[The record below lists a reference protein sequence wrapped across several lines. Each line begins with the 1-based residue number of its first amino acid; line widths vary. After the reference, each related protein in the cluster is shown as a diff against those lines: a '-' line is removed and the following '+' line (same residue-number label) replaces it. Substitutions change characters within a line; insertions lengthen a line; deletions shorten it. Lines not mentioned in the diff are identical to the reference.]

1 MSDDPRATP
10 GEDAPAET
18 APPTDDAASQDAA
31 APEAAPADEA
41 APAEVDAPKKR
52 RRKKQKKLGDAAE
65 SEPQI
70 LERPRLDAKGIERPA
85 FLLRFPEDPEL
96 EPVIAAFEAG
106 NYAHVRAAAQK
117 LSEQGRTP
125 ELRRAADE
133 LLRRIDP
140 DPLMKVFLAVAIAL
154 LLVVVAYGYMG
165 H

>member
-18 APPTDDAASQDAA
+18 APPTEAAPSEDA

-41 APAEVDAPKKR
+41 APAEAGAPKKR
-52 RRKKQKKLGDAAE
+52 RKKKKKLEDAAAA
-65 SEPQI
+65 EPQI
-70 LERPRLDAKGIERPA
+70 FERPRLDANGIERPA

-117 LSEQGRTP
+117 LSEQGQTP
-125 ELRRAADE
+125 EVRRAADE

-140 DPLMKVFLAVAIAL
+140 DPLMKLFLAVAIAL

>member
-1 MSDDPRATP
+1 MSDHPRATP

-18 APPTDDAASQDAA
+18 APPTDAAVSDVAA
-31 APEAAPADEA
+31 APEASSADEA
-41 APAEVDAPKKR
+41 APAEAGAPKKR
-52 RRKKQKKLGDAAE
+52 RKKKKKPEDAAE

-70 LERPRLDAKGIERPA
+70 FERPRLDAKGIERPA

-117 LSEQGRTP
+117 LSEQGQTP
-125 ELRRAADE
+125 EVRRAADE

-140 DPLMKVFLAVAIAL
+140 DPLMKLFLAVAIAL

>member
-18 APPTDDAASQDAA
+18 APPTEAAPSEDA

-41 APAEVDAPKKR
+41 APAEAGAPKKR
-52 RRKKQKKLGDAAE
+52 RKKKKKLEDAAAA
-65 SEPQI
+65 EPQI
-70 LERPRLDAKGIERPA
+70 FERPRLHPNGIERPA

-117 LSEQGRTP
+117 LSEQGQTP
-125 ELRRAADE
+125 EVRRAADE

-140 DPLMKVFLAVAIAL
+140 DPLMKLFLAVAIAL

>member
-18 APPTDDAASQDAA
+18 APPTEAAASEDA

-41 APAEVDAPKKR
+41 APAEASAPKKR
-52 RRKKQKKLGDAAE
+52 RKKKKKPEDAAE
-65 SEPQI
+65 SVPQI
-70 LERPRLDAKGIERPA
+70 FERPRLDAKGIERPA

-117 LSEQGRTP
+117 LSEQGQTP
-125 ELRRAADE
+125 EVRRAADE

-140 DPLMKVFLAVAIAL
+140 DPLMKLFLAVAIAL